1 MDFIEQFVDVNTY
14 LNRNLISW
22 WDYSNRNV
30 PAVIDVAQDFSAV
43 TDIQKTIK
51 DTTQS
56 VTEGITG
63 GTAAVASYYGIIAVL
78 GLYVLHKKGVF

>member
-1 MDFIEQFVDVNTY
+1 MDDWLSGLLTATFPGYAGFQAGQA
-14 LNRNLISW
+14 IST
-22 WDYSNRNV
+22 DQDFQ
-30 PAVIDVAQDFSAV
+30 AVI
-43 TDIQKTIK
+43 DIQKTIK